1 MNTITLED
9 GTLCLEGDILNGA
22 REALKETR
30 YVEAFALL
38 HALID
43 WWMTALIRLDWE
55 TKKERTEKL
64 PNQYRFMGSLKRL
77 RRKEIIDDNERER
90 LLKFYDMR
98 NLIIYRLV
106 TRSYLNEPEPNR
118 DEPETNRNKS
128 KKNRNEPETDNVTEK
143 EVFEEFKEG
152 EELVQALRG
161 KTGLVLS
168 GRFKHLSY
176 RG

>member
-38 HALID
+38 NALID

-55 TKKERTEKL
+55 TKKEKTEKL
-64 PNQYRFMGSLKRL
+64 PNKYRFNGSLKRL
-77 RRKEIIDDNERER
+77 RRKEIISENERER
-90 LLKFYDMR
+90 LLEFYDMR
-98 NLIIYRLV
+98 NLIIHRLV
-106 TRSYLNEPEPNR
+106 TRSYLNEPKP
-118 DEPETNRNKS
+118 
-128 KKNRNEPETDNVTEK
+128 NRNEPDTNNVTEK

-152 EELVQALRG
+152 EELVKMLRG

-168 GRFKHLSY
+168 GRFKSLGY